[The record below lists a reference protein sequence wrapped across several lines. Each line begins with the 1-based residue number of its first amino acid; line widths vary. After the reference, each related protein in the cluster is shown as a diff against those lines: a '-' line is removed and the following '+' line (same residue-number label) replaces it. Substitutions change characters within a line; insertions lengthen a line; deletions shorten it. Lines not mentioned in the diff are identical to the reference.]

1 MLAMACAGLVLGLS
15 LPTAAQQIDALNPSI
30 ATPGAT
36 VTVEGQNFLPGGGP
50 NTNSVIIWDGNVTLG
65 GTQIVSQTELTFQV
79 PNGAS
84 CGPHDVQVKNFN
96 PDGTSSTETLRVF
109 CVSGIAPAQGS
120 PGTTVTV
127 NGGGFTDDFAPFNGP
142 LTNPGSHVE
151 LNGQRVTTTFVDGQ
165 TLEFTLPS
173 GSACGTAKLQV
184 IDPPLPSLNPAL
196 PSGNPRVS
204 NTVQFN
210 VTQPCGGAGGG
221 GGGGSNQPPNASFS
235 VGTASPSVNQSVQFT
250 NNSSDPE
257 GDPLSFQWDFG
268 DGDASSNTSPSHTY
282 NSAGSFT
289 VQLTVTDNNGNS
301 DTASQTINVQASSGG
316 GGGGSGQGGLSQ
328 YDTNPQNCRIDQAEL
343 IVMIDDWINGNIPQ
357 SLLLDGINAWI
368 DQADICA
375 GSSGL
380 ASPSL
385 EDVRVQSRSTAAGV
399 LFSAQTDRA
408 LDVRSM
414 EVRIFG
420 LDGRPIARKQANRGT
435 LAWNLTTDDGD
446 RIANGVYLYRVTVT
460 GPTGNVERGQMRK
473 LTVLR

>member
-1 MLAMACAGLVLGLS
+1 MRISAVCA
-15 LPTAAQQIDALNPSI
+15 DAP
-30 ATPGAT
+30 AGYEV
-36 VTVEGQNFLPGGGP
+36 VTVD
-50 NTNSVIIWDGNVTLG
+50 VNV
-65 GTQIVSQTELTFQV
+65 S
-79 PNGAS
+79 A
-84 CGPHDVQVKNFN
+84 
-96 PDGTSSTETLRVF
+96 
-109 CVSGIAPAQGS
+109 
-120 PGTTVTV
+120 
-127 NGGGFTDDFAPFNGP
+127 GGGFERDAAVCPPGTRVLGGGARVIGAGSADHGTR
-142 LTNPGSHVE
+142 LQESGPGS
-151 LNGQRVTTTFVDGQ
+151 LGGQDTWLVAVRNDGASAR
-165 TLEFTLPS
+165 TLRISAVCAAEDS
-173 GSACGTAKLQV
+173 GSG
-184 IDPPLPSLNPAL
+184 
-196 PSGNPRVS
+196 
-204 NTVQFN
+204 
-210 VTQPCGGAGGG
+210 
-221 GGGGSNQPPNASFS
+221 NQPPVISGINANPANPTVGQAVSFTVGVNDPDGDPLSYDWDFGDGTTDTGLPISYTYGSAGNYTVELTVEDGQGGSDTATVALTVQAGGSGNEAPSAAFAVSPADPS
-235 VGTASPSVNQSVQFT
+235 VGQAVSFA
-250 NNSSDPE
+250 NNSSDPD
-257 GDPLSFQWDFG
+257 GDPLTYQWDFG
-268 DGDASSNTSPSHTY
+268 DGATSSDASPSHTY

-289 VQLTVTDNNGNS
+289 VQLTVTDDNGNS

-316 GGGGSGQGGLSQ
+316 GGGGSGQGGLGQ

-343 IVMIDDWINGNIPQ
+343 IVMIDDWINGNILQ